1 MTITLRDVARE
12 AGVSA
17 SAVSRAF
24 TIGAPVAPATR
35 DRVLKVAARMGYRPN
50 RLAASLTTGRT
61 RLIGLVADD
70 FCNPFMVRV
79 IDLFTRGLQ
88 ARGLRPL
95 LINLDP
101 ATSAAEALRML
112 NEYAVDAAILMSGT
126 LPMNLTRIFRQSGL
140 PVVQAFARVSATPD
154 GAQAGINDSLIGR
167 AAAHALLDH
176 GYRNLAFIGGPDKSL
191 PSRSR
196 FIGFN
201 HIAVKQGATVST
213 SNAAEFTHA
222 AGRAAMQAR
231 LAEGPLD
238 GCFCADD
245 MLALG
250 AISALRDAGLRVPQD
265 VGVIGVNDIEIAGWE
280 EVNLTTI
287 ALPVVDI
294 VTACIAQTEGLI
306 ANPATP
312 PEAQVFQAELILRG
326 TLQNRPA

>member
-17 SAVSRAF
+17 SAVSRSF
-24 TIGAPVAPATR
+24 SNGTPVSPETR
-35 DRVLKVAARMGYRPN
+35 ARVLKVAARMGYRPN

-61 RLIGLVADD
+61 RLVGLVADD
-70 FCNPFMVRV
+70 FSNPFMLRV

-88 ARGLRPL
+88 TRGLRPL
-95 LINLDP
+95 LISIDP
-101 ATSAAEALRML
+101 AITGAEALRML
-112 NEYAVDAAILMSGT
+112 SEYAVDAAILISGT
-126 LPMNLTRIFRQSGL
+126 LPMNFTRHFHQSGL
-140 PVVQAFARVSATPD
+140 PVVHAFARTSAAPD

-167 AAAHALLDH
+167 AAAHALIDH
-176 GYRNLAFIGGPDKSL
+176 GYRNLAFIGGPEKSL

-201 HIAVKQGATVST
+201 HIVGKQGIPVSATHASEW
-213 SNAAEFTHA
+213 SHA

-245 MLALG
+245 VIALG

-287 ALPVVDI
+287 ALPVAEI
-294 VTACIAQTEGLI
+294 VAACIGQTEALI
-306 ANPATP
+306 TDPATLP
-312 PEAQVFQAELILRG
+312 AAQVFAGEVILRG
-326 TLQNRPA
+326 TLLARPA